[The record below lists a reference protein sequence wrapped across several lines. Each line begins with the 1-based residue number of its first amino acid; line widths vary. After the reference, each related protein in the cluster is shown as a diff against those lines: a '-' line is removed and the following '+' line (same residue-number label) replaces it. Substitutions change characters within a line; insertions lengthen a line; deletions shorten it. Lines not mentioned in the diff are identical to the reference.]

1 MGGNT
6 CSFSISTCAE
16 LTEMIAFHGPDYEK
30 GGEKDGRYLK
40 LAAALYIFISIFLFI
55 YYNLCPHL

>member
-16 LTEMIAFHGPDYEK
+16 LTEMIVFHGPDYEK
-30 GGEKDGRYLK
+30 GGEKDGRYLQ
-40 LAAALYIFISIFLFI
+40 LATAL
-55 YYNLCPHL
+55 YNLCPHL